1 MKLPRISLWFSI
13 IVLAITSQA
22 CGVPQGPMSVVTESI
37 KQSTL
42 SSVELLSSATPIVD
56 IQNSSPTATTTPTPT
71 VSITQS
77 STLPVVTVTAMNG
90 NVAIRTGPDI
100 VFDAIAEL
108 KEGETVTALARSIL
122 DGWLQVPIPSQPG
135 EVGWISTKTSYSVVS
150 GNVLGLPRI
159 DVVEWPTGSYL
170 INCTT
175 HRILVQPGD
184 KTLQP
189 VNDSPR
195 NRVWFSPGVY
205 KVYDVD
211 VEGQPEIT
219 TIKLSSHTEVQIVT
233 DGNRQR
239 SECPYP
245 DDLPEN

>member
-1 MKLPRISLWFSI
+1 MKLPRISLWFLI
-13 IVLAITSQA
+13 IVLAVTSQA
-22 CGVPQGPMSVVTESI
+22 CGVHQETTPVATGSVQ
-37 KQSTL
+37 QSTPSVAEL
-42 SSVELLSSATPIVD
+42 SSFATPTGD
-56 IQNSSPTATTTPTPT
+56 QEHPPTATTTPTPKVNIT
-71 VSITQS
+71 PTLTFSI
-77 STLPVVTVTAMNG
+77 VMVTAMNG
-90 NVAIRTGPDI
+90 KVAIRTGPDI
-100 VFDAIAEL
+100 VFDAVAAL
-108 KEGETVTALARSIL
+108 NEGETVTALARSIL

-135 EVGWISTKTSYSVVS
+135 ETGWISTKTSYSVVS
-150 GNVLGLPRI
+150 GNVLDLPRI

-175 HRILVQPGD
+175 HQILVQPGD

-205 KVYDVD
+205 KVYDMD

-219 TIKLSSHTEVQIVT
+219 TIKLYSHTEVQIVT

-239 SECPYP
+239 SECPYN
-245 DDLPEN
+245 DDLLGK

>member
-1 MKLPRISLWFSI
+1 M
-13 IVLAITSQA
+13 
-22 CGVPQGPMSVVTESI
+22 
-37 KQSTL
+37 
-42 SSVELLSSATPIVD
+42 
-56 IQNSSPTATTTPTPT
+56 
-71 VSITQS
+71 
-77 STLPVVTVTAMNG
+77 VTAMNG
-90 NVAIRTGPDI
+90 KVAIRTGPDI
-100 VFDAIAEL
+100 VFDAVAAL
-108 KEGETVTALARSIL
+108 NEGETVTALARSIL

-135 EVGWISTKTSYSVVS
+135 ETGWISTKTSYSVVS
-150 GNVLGLPRI
+150 GNVLDLPRI

-175 HRILVQPGD
+175 HQILVQPGD

-189 VNDSPR
+189 VKDSPG

-205 KVYDVD
+205 KVYDVN

-245 DDLPEN
+245 DDLLGK